1 MARRFRREFRVLI
14 ASTKPPVPGSS
25 HARFFLARLA
35 QWLLFLPLVG
45 LLAACG
51 GAEGKDR
58 KRPDPTVKTEA
69 VTTIRFADRV
79 EAVGTANA
87 NEQVTLSAPVTER
100 LVRLNFDD
108 GGYVRRGQTVAVL
121 AQGQEAAQLAEAR
134 AVERNAGQQLRRIS
148 ELKRRGFATNSSLD
162 LQVALSAAARAQ
174 AAEARASIGDRVITA
189 PFSGWVSLRSI
200 SPGAIVAAGT
210 EIATISD
217 VSIIKLDFPVPETLL
232 PVLRRGLPIQVTSAA
247 WPNQPFRGV
256 IANIDPVIDPDT
268 RSVVVRAQLPNPDRR
283 LRPGMLLNVAIETA
297 PRAALSVPELAVIGE
312 GDRRFVYLL
321 DAQGKAKRTD
331 VRTGAR
337 MAGRI
342 EIVSGLRAGQK
353 VVTEGVIKLTDGM
366 KVKIAGARNAQ
377 RPPGPP
383 RAN

>member
-1 MARRFRREFRVLI
+1 MPLARCLSARFR
-14 ASTKPPVPGSS
+14 P
-25 HARFFLARLA
+25 ARLSRTV
-35 QWLLFLPLVG
+35 LLIPLLG

-51 GAEGKDR
+51 GAEGGER
-58 KRPDPTVKTEA
+58 KRPPPTVKTEA
-69 VTTIRFADRV
+69 VTEMRFADKV

-121 AQGQEAAQLAEAR
+121 AQGQETAQLAEAQAR
-134 AVERNAGQQLRRIS
+134 AREASQQLQRVTA
-148 ELKRRGFATNSSLD
+148 LQRRGFATNASRD
-162 LQVALSAAARAQ
+162 TQVAASAAARAQ

-217 VSIIKLDFPVPETLL
+217 ISVIKVDFPVPETLL
-232 PVLRRGLPIQVTSAA
+232 PVLRPGLPILVTSAA
-247 WPNQPFRGV
+247 WPNQPFRGT
-256 IANIDPVIDPDT
+256 IANIDPVIDPNT
-268 RSVVVRAQLPNPDRR
+268 RSVAVRAELPNPDRR
-283 LRPGMLLNVAIETA
+283 LRPGMLLTVGIETA
-297 PRAALSVPELAVIGE
+297 PRAGLSVPELAVVGE
-312 GDRRFVYLL
+312 GDRRFVYTL
-321 DAQGKAKRTD
+321 DAQGKAKRTE

-337 MAGRI
+337 NAGRI
-342 EIVSGLRAGQK
+342 EIVSGLRAGQP

-366 KVKIAGARNAQ
+366 KVKVAGARDGK
-377 RPPGPP
+377 RPAGARQTPP
-383 RAN
+383 AASAN

>member
-1 MARRFRREFRVLI
+1 MLI
-14 ASTKPPVPGSS
+14 P
-25 HARFFLARLA
+25 
-35 QWLLFLPLVG
+35 LLG

-51 GAEGKDR
+51 GAEGGER
-58 KRPDPTVKTEA
+58 KRPPPTVRIEA
-69 VTTIRFADRV
+69 VTEMRFADRV

-121 AQGQEAAQLAEAR
+121 AQGQETAQLAEAQ
-134 AVERNAGQQLRRIS
+134 AVARNAGQQLRRIS

-162 LQVALSAAARAQ
+162 SQVALSAAARAQ

-217 VSIIKLDFPVPETLL
+217 VSVIKVDFPVPETLL
-232 PVLRRGLPIQVTSAA
+232 PVLRPGLPILVTSAA
-247 WPNQPFRGV
+247 WPNQPFRGT
-256 IANIDPVIDPDT
+256 IANIDPVIDPNT
-268 RSVVVRAQLPNPDRR
+268 RSVAVRAELPNSDRR
-283 LRPGMLLNVAIETA
+283 LRPGMLLTVGIETA
-297 PRAALSVPELAVIGE
+297 PRAGLSVPELAVVGE
-312 GDRRFVYLL
+312 GDRRFIYTL
-321 DAQGKAKRTD
+321 DAQGKAKRTE

-337 MAGRI
+337 NAGRI
-342 EIVSGLRAGQK
+342 EIVSGLRAGQQ

-366 KVKIAGARNAQ
+366 KVKVAGARGAK
-377 RPPGPP
+377 PPAAGS
-383 RAN
+383 N

>member
-1 MARRFRREFRVLI
+1 MARFARSLVARLFPARRSHTVALLPLI
-14 ASTKPPVPGSS
+14 A
-25 HARFFLARLA
+25 
-35 QWLLFLPLVG
+35 

-51 GAEGKDR
+51 GAEGAER

-69 VTTIRFADRV
+69 VATMRFADRV
-79 EAVGTANA
+79 DAVGTAKA

-108 GGYVRRGQTVAVL
+108 GGFVRRGQTVAVL
-121 AQGQEAAQLAEAR
+121 AQGQETAQLAEAQ
-134 AVERNAGQQLRRIS
+134 AVSRNASQQLRRVS
-148 ELKRRGFATNSSLD
+148 ELKRRGFATNTSLD
-162 LQVALSAAARAQ
+162 SQVALSSAARAQ

-217 VSIIKLDFPVPETLL
+217 VSVIKLDFPVPETLL
-232 PVLRRGLPIQVTSAA
+232 PVLRPGLPIQVTSAA
-247 WPNQPFRGV
+247 WPNQPFSGT
-256 IANIDPVIDPDT
+256 IANIDPVIDPNT
-268 RSVVVRAQLPNPDRR
+268 RSVVVRAELPNPDRR

-297 PRAALSVPELAVIGE
+297 PRAGLSVPELAVVGE
-312 GDRRFVYLL
+312 GDRRFVYTL
-321 DAQGKAKRTD
+321 DAQGKAKRTE

-337 MAGRI
+337 ADGRI
-342 EIVSGLRAGQK
+342 EIVSGLRGGQQ

-366 KVKIAGARNAQ
+366 KVTVAGAR
-377 RPPGPP
+377 PPGRNVTRPAG
-383 RAN
+383 AN